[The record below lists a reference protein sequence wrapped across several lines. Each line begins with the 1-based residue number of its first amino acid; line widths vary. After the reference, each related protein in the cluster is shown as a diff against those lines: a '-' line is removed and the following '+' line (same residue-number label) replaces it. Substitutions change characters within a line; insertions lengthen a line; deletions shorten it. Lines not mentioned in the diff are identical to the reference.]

1 VYVIKSDQPP
11 GGIGEAGTVCTIPAL
26 RNAIY
31 SATGVALRR
40 MPIDRKL
47 ISRSERR

>member
-1 VYVIKSDQPP
+1 MW
-11 GGIGEAGTVCTIPAL
+11 PAL

-31 SATGVALRR
+31 VATGVALRR

-47 ISRSERR
+47 LAKGASP